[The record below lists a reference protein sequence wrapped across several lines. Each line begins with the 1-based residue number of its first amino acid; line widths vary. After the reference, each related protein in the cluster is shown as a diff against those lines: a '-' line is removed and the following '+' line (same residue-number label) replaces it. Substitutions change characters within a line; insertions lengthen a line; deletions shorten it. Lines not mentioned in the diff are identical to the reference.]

1 VILEGNKMNIISSM
15 TFNSTVHCFLPLQQ
29 GLLLFHLELIEMTLQ
44 FQKLPS
50 FSLVFFIYLL
60 VELLF
65 SIVLQLFFYQF
76 CILSFSSNTASTV
89 QLSLMFQ
96 LFSLLNYDYIMG
108 MGTFA
113 SLFLLFQISSVL

>member
-15 TFNSTVHCFLPLQQ
+15 TFNSTVHCFFPLQQ

-44 FQKLPS
+44 FQKLLS

-65 SIVLQLFFYQF
+65 FIVLQLFFYQF

>member
-1 VILEGNKMNIISSM
+1 
-15 TFNSTVHCFLPLQQ
+15 
-29 GLLLFHLELIEMTLQ
+29 MTLQ